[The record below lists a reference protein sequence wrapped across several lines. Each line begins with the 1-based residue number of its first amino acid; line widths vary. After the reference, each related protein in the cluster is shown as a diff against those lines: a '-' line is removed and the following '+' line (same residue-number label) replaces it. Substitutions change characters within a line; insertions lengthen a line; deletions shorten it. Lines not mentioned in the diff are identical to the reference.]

1 MTTQINSFNKELSD
15 LDAAI
20 TWLEK
25 EASDQSAED
34 AATKEQRQAKFMST
48 ETREKM
54 LTIGNEY
61 QRLWSVANN
70 GLDYKNHVLLRKQNP
85 NADKGKLVTKTV
97 IKEHAKNDRMF
108 SGHLKQRVSEF
119 AMYAAFTEEF
129 NDAASEIV
137 EANADKEK
145 GKNYVLGNQQVI
157 THMKKENQFP
167 YPLVE
172 PKVRDAKWLL
182 EQVKKIAEKESISM
196 KSFCAEMFSVP
207 DMNNAITSF
216 VDKKV
221 HDMGKTKVNP
231 TKTKKAKAA

>member
-1 MTTQINSFNKELSD
+1 MTNKIESFNKELSD
-15 LDAAI
+15 LEAAI

-25 EASDQSAED
+25 KASDQSAED
-34 AATKEQRQAKFMST
+34 AATKEQRQADFMST
-48 ETREKM
+48 EAREKM

-61 QRLWSVANN
+61 QRLWSVAND

-85 NADKGKLVTKTV
+85 NADKGKLVTKKI

-129 NDAASEIV
+129 DAASNEIV
-137 EANADKEK
+137 DE
-145 GKNYVLGNQQVI
+145 GKKHVLGNQQI
-157 THMKKENQFP
+157 ISHMKKENQFP

-172 PKVRDAKWLL
+172 PIVRDAKWLL
-182 EQVKKIAEKESISM
+182 EQVQKIAEKESISM
-196 KSFCAEMFSVP
+196 KSFCAEMFTVP

-221 HDMGKTKVNP
+221 QSMGKTKVTTP
-231 TKTKKAKAA
+231 KAKKAKVA

>member
-1 MTTQINSFNKELSD
+1 MTNKIESFNKELSD

-25 EASDQSAED
+25 KATDQSAED
-34 AATKEQRQAKFMST
+34 AATKEQRQADFMST
-48 ETREKM
+48 EAREKM

-61 QRLWSVANN
+61 QRLWSIAND

-85 NADKGKLVTKTV
+85 NADKGKLVTKTI

-119 AMYAAFTEEF
+119 AMYSAFTEEF
-129 NDAASEIV
+129 NNAAEEMLAEV
-137 EANADKEK
+137 KK
-145 GKNYVLGNQQVI
+145 HVLGNQQI
-157 THMKKENQFP
+157 ISHMKKENHFP
-167 YPLVE
+167 YPLVQE
-172 PKVRDAKWLL
+172 APKNAKWLL
-182 EQVKKIAEKESISM
+182 EQVQKIAEKESISM

-221 HDMGKTKVNP
+221 QSMGKTKVTTP
-231 TKTKKAKAA
+231 KAKKAKVA

>member
-1 MTTQINSFNKELSD
+1 MTNKIESFNKELSD
-15 LDAAI
+15 LEAAI

-25 EASDQSAED
+25 KASDQSAED
-34 AATKEQRQAKFMST
+34 AATKEQRQADFMST
-48 ETREKM
+48 EAREKM

-61 QRLWSVANN
+61 QRLWSIAND

-85 NADKGKLVTKTV
+85 NADKGKLVTKKI

-129 NDAASEIV
+129 DAASNEIV
-137 EANADKEK
+137 DE
-145 GKNYVLGNQQVI
+145 GKKHVLGNQQI
-157 THMKKENQFP
+157 ISHMKKENQFP

-172 PKVRDAKWLL
+172 PIVRDAKWLL
-182 EQVKKIAEKESISM
+182 EQVQKIAEKESISM
-196 KSFCAEMFSVP
+196 KSFCAEMFTVP

-221 HDMGKTKVNP
+221 QSMGKTKVTEP
-231 TKTKKAKAA
+231 KAKKAKVA

>member
-1 MTTQINSFNKELSD
+1 MSP
-15 LDAAI
+15 
-20 TWLEK
+20 
-25 EASDQSAED
+25 QS
-34 AATKEQRQAKFMST
+34 
-48 ETREKM
+48 RENM
-54 LTIGNEY
+54 ITIGNEY
-61 QRLWSVANN
+61 HRLWSIAND

-85 NADKGKLVTKTV
+85 NADKGKLVTKKI

-129 NDAASEIV
+129 DDAAITILAE
-137 EANADKEK
+137 
-145 GKNYVLGNQQVI
+145 GKKHVLGNQQI
-157 THMKKENQFP
+157 ISHMKKENQFP

-172 PKVRDAKWLL
+172 AKAKDAKWLL

-221 HDMGKTKVNP
+221 HDMGKTKVTP

>member
-1 MTTQINSFNKELSD
+1 MTNKIESFNKELSD

-25 EASDQSAED
+25 KASDQSAED
-34 AATKEQRQAKFMST
+34 AATKEQRQADFMST
-48 ETREKM
+48 EAREKM

-61 QRLWSVANN
+61 QRLWSVAND

-85 NADKGKLVTKTV
+85 NADKGKLVTKKI

-129 NDAASEIV
+129 DAASNEIV
-137 EANADKEK
+137 DE
-145 GKNYVLGNQQVI
+145 GKKHVLGNQQI
-157 THMKKENQFP
+157 ISHMKKENQFP

-172 PKVRDAKWLL
+172 PIVRDAKWLL
-182 EQVKKIAEKESISM
+182 EQVQKIAEKESISM
-196 KSFCAEMFSVP
+196 KSFCAEMFTVP

-221 HDMGKTKVNP
+221 QSMGKTKVTEP
-231 TKTKKAKAA
+231 KAKKAKVA